1 MMNGEQ
7 QYCQR
12 VQRIIAFCEQL
23 TLPDGAYV
31 GQKVKLRA
39 WQKEFINAVYGP
51 KKENG
56 LRRVREAL
64 LTMGRKNGKTALI
77 AMLLLVHLCGPESIR
92 NGQLYSV
99 AFDREQAAIVFKY
112 AAAMV
117 YADEELELRLN
128 VISSKKMIEDPTSGS
143 VYQALSAE
151 SRTKHGKSSS
161 FIIFDELAQFGNDR
175 ELYDTMMTSRGAHAE
190 PLVMVISTQAASDA
204 ALLSELVDR
213 GKKII
218 SGEVV
223 DPTSVAF
230 VYEVPAD
237 ADIFDEAN
245 WYLANPA
252 LGDFLNIEILR
263 EDAEKAKA
271 MPGAEAAF
279 RNLYMNQRVSAD
291 KPFVTVDVWK
301 RNGGKPS
308 MDVFES
314 GTPCTAGLDLSSK
327 NDLTALVFAAEDEDH
342 KYHVLPYFWTPK
354 SGIEERAHRD
364 RVPYDLWEKQGY
376 LTATPG
382 AVVDYDY
389 IAAFLGECHASYNI
403 TGILFDRWRVD
414 LLKAAIIK
422 AGIPC
427 YIEGKD
433 EAVSGGLRLIP
444 HGQGFKDFGPAVDRL
459 EDLLL
464 EGRILHGGHP
474 ILTMCASNTRVVQDP
489 AGNRKFD
496 KMKSTGRIDG
506 MVALGMAVNWTED
519 AAPVKEGGIFDW
531 AGFLA
536 AREARA

>member
-1 MMNGEQ
+1 MNGEQ

-128 VISSKKMIEDPTSGS
+128 VVSSRKMLEDPTSGS

-161 FIIFDELAQFGNDR
+161 FIIFDELAQFGSDR

-190 PLVMVISTQAASDA
+190 PLVMVISTQAASDS

-252 LGDFLNIEILR
+252 LGDFIDLEDFRIEALKVKGMPN
-263 EDAEKAKA
+263 AEN
-271 MPGAEAAF
+271 AF
-279 RNLYMNQRVSAD
+279 RNLNLNQRIGSD
-291 KPFVTVDVWK
+291 SPFVTHVVWNK
-301 RNGGKPS
+301 NGGEPQL
-308 MDVFES
+308 DIFES
-314 GTPCTAGLDLSSK
+314 GIPCTAGLDLSKK
-327 NDLTALVFAAEDEDH
+327 NDLTALVFAAEDEAH

-354 SGIEERAHRD
+354 DSIVERSHRD
-364 RVPYDLWEKQGY
+364 RVPYDKWAEQGY
-376 LTATPG
+376 IIATPG
-382 AVVDYDY
+382 AVVDYDS
-389 IAAFLGECHASYNI
+389 IAEFLGECHHRYNI
-403 TGILFDRWRVD
+403 TGIRFDRYRMDV
-414 LLKAAIIK
+414 LKDAITR

-427 YIEGKD
+427 YVDGK
-433 EAVSGGLRLIP
+433 EPSIHNGLRLIP
-444 HGQGFKDFGPAVDRL
+444 HGQGYRDFTPAVERL

-464 EGRILHGGHP
+464 DGRILHGGHP

-519 AAPVKEGGIFDW
+519 AAPPVQGSMLNWNDYLKE
-531 AGFLA
+531 
-536 AREARA
+536 REARA

>member
-1 MMNGEQ
+1 MSSGEN
-7 QYCQR
+7 QYCER
-12 VQRIIAFCEQL
+12 VQRIIAFCECL
-23 TLPDGAYV
+23 TLPDGAMA
-31 GQKVKLRA
+31 GQKVRLRP
-39 WQKEFINAVYGP
+39 WQKNFISAMYGP
-51 KKENG
+51 QTPSG
-56 LRRVREAL
+56 RRVVREAL

-77 AMLLLVHLCGPESIR
+77 AMLLLVHLCGPEAVR

-117 YADEELELRLN
+117 YASEGLSTRL
-128 VISSKKMIEDPTSGS
+128 VVVESKKAIKDPVSGS

-161 FIIFDELAQFGNDR
+161 FIIFDELAQFGADR

-190 PLVMVISTQAASDA
+190 PLVLVISTQAASDA

-218 SGEVV
+218 SGEIV

-230 VYEVPAD
+230 VYEVPMD

-291 KPFVTVDVWK
+291 ASFVTVEVWK
-301 RNGGKPS
+301 RNDGKP
-308 MDVFES
+308 DVEVFER

-327 NDLTALVFAAEDEDH
+327 NDLTALVFAAEDDDH
-342 KYHVLPYFWTPK
+342 RFHVLPYFWTPK
-354 SGIEERAHRD
+354 DGITERSHRD
-364 RVPYDLWEKQGY
+364 RVPYDLWEKQGF

-389 IAAFLGECHASYNI
+389 VAAFLGDCHVRFNI
-403 TGILFDRWRVD
+403 TGVRFDRWRIE
-414 LLKAAIIK
+414 LLKAAILK

-427 YIEGKD
+427 YVEGD
-433 EAVSGGLRLIP
+433 GVAAHNALRLIP
-444 HGQGFKDFGPAVDRL
+444 HGQGWKDFGPAVDRL

-464 EGRILHGGHP
+464 EGRILHGSNP
-474 ILTMCASNTRVVQDP
+474 ILTMCASNARIIRDP

-496 KMKSTGRIDG
+496 KMRSTGRIDG
-506 MVALGMAVNWTED
+506 LVALGMAVNWTED
-519 AAPVKEGGIFDW
+519 VKPTNSVYETR
-531 AGFLA
+531 GFVEL
-536 AREARA
+536 

>member
-1 MMNGEQ
+1 MSNGEK

-12 VQRIIAFCEQL
+12 VQRIIAFCEML
-23 TLPDGAYV
+23 VLPDGAMA
-31 GQKVKLRA
+31 GQKVRLRP
-39 WQKEFINAVYGP
+39 WQKDFINAVYGP
-51 KKENG
+51 QTPAN
-56 LRRVREAL
+56 RRIVREAL

-77 AMLLLVHLCGPESIR
+77 AMLLLVHLCGPEAIR

-117 YADEELELRLN
+117 YANEELCIRL
-128 VISSKKMIEDPTSGS
+128 VVLESKKLIKDPVSGS

-161 FIIFDELAQFGNDR
+161 FIIFDELAQFGADR
-175 ELYDTMMTSRGAHAE
+175 ELYDTMMTSRGAHIE
-190 PLVMVISTQAASDA
+190 PLALVISTQAPSDT

-218 SGEVV
+218 SGEII
-223 DPTSVAF
+223 DSTSVAF
-230 VYEVPAD
+230 IYEVPMD

-263 EDAEKAKA
+263 EDADKAKS

-301 RNGGKPS
+301 KNGGKS
-308 MDVFES
+308 DVAVFEG

-327 NDLTALVFAAEDEDH
+327 NDLTALVFAAEDEDRR
-342 KYHVLPYFWTPK
+342 YHLLPYFWTPK
-354 SGIEERAHRD
+354 DGIVERSHRD
-364 RVPYDLWEKQGY
+364 RVPYDLWEKQGF

-389 IAAFLGECHASYNI
+389 VGTFLGECHANFNI
-403 TGILFDRWRVD
+403 TGVRFDRWRID
-414 LLKAAIIK
+414 LLKAAILK

-433 EAVSGGLRLIP
+433 DPVTNGLRLIP
-444 HGQGFKDFGPAVDRL
+444 HGQGFRDFGPAVDRL

-464 EGRILHGGHP
+464 EGRILHGENP
-474 ILTMCASNTRVVQDP
+474 ILTMCAANTRVVQDP

-519 AAPVKEGGIFDW
+519 PDPPAQGSIFDW
-531 AGFLA
+531 SAFA
-536 AREARA
+536 EAQS

>member
-1 MMNGEQ
+1 MSSGEQ
-7 QYCQR
+7 QYCER
-12 VQRIIAFCEQL
+12 VKRIIAFCECL
-23 TLPDGAYV
+23 TLPDGAMA
-31 GQKVKLRA
+31 GQKVQLRP
-39 WQKEFINAVYGP
+39 WQKRFINAVYGP
-51 KKENG
+51 QTQG
-56 LRRVREAL
+56 ARRIVREAL

-77 AMLLLVHLCGPESIR
+77 AMLLLVHLCGPEAVR

-117 YADEELELRLN
+117 YSSEGLCTRLVVLE
-128 VISSKKMIEDPTSGS
+128 SKKAIKDPVSGS

-161 FIIFDELAQFGNDR
+161 FIIFDELAQFGANR

-190 PLVMVISTQAASDA
+190 PLVLVISTQAASDT

-213 GKKII
+213 GKKIN
-218 SGEVV
+218 SGEII

-230 VYEVPAD
+230 IYEVPMD
-237 ADIFDEAN
+237 ADIFDEGN

-301 RNGGKPS
+301 KNGGAS
-308 MDVFES
+308 DIDVFES

-327 NDLTALVFAAEDEDH
+327 NDLTALVFAAEDEA
-342 KYHVLPYFWTPK
+342 KQYHVLPYFWTPK
-354 SGIEERAHRD
+354 DGITERSHRD
-364 RVPYDLWEKQGY
+364 RVPYDRWEKEGY

-389 IAAFLGECHASYNI
+389 VAAFLGDCHARFNI
-403 TGILFDRWRVD
+403 SGVRFDRWRID
-414 LLKAAIIK
+414 LLKAALLRV
-422 AGIPC
+422 GIPC
-427 YIEGKD
+427 YIDGKD
-433 EAVSGGLRLIP
+433 EPVPNGLRLIT

-474 ILTMCASNTRVVQDP
+474 ILTMCAANTRVVQDP

-496 KMKSTGRIDG
+496 KMRSTGRIDG
-506 MVALGMAVNWTED
+506 LVALGMAVNWTED
-519 AAPVKEGGIFDW
+519 VPPPSQGGIFDW
-531 AGFLA
+531 DAFISR
-536 AREARA
+536 REARA